1 MDKIVLD
8 VNLKFVLAQLS
19 LVERGELLSAL
30 FDGAYDGSNAAV
42 ANVFYYIND
51 LQQKYAVKKQKMHDL
66 SVKSAIA
73 RKSRS
78 ANAEL
83 MLEQPLLKRKE
94 AKENDIIN
102 KNNLLF
108 SADDFKKKKPKS
120 SFVPP
125 SVAEVKNYI
134 AENHLLADA
143 ETFINFYESHGWMVG
158 TTPIKSWQATLKLWH
173 ARNSD
178 KKQKQNDDEAYWN
191 ELSGRVLDR
200 QNKVTENNHE

>member
-30 FDGAYDGSNAAV
+30 FEGAYDGSDAAV

-83 MLEQPLLKRKE
+83 MLEQPLVKRKE
-94 AKENDIIN
+94 AKEN
-102 KNNLLF
+102 
-108 SADDFKKKKPKS
+108 
-120 SFVPP
+120 
-125 SVAEVKNYI
+125 E
-134 AENHLLADA
+134 
-143 ETFINFYESHGWMVG
+143 
-158 TTPIKSWQATLKLWH
+158 
-173 ARNSD
+173 
-178 KKQKQNDDEAYWN
+178 KKQKKMI
-191 ELSGRVLDR
+191 L
-200 QNKVTENNHE
+200 